1 MFQIRRLFG
10 KMINP
15 AFLDEALQGV
25 KPMRDYAKQFL
36 MQFIY
41 LCKSNEIQTSYP
53 KKKFPIL

>member
-25 KPMRDYAKQFL
+25 KPMRDYAKQF
-36 MQFIY
+36 
-41 LCKSNEIQTSYP
+41 
-53 KKKFPIL
+53 